1 MIERQLKEQLPKMQQ
16 NGEEAYYYS
25 ANLTNPGATRE
36 IVQMWTYLD
45 DLQYR
50 PKLTSTQ
57 RDFVIIT
64 SDEELTTNLT
74 STWMNSFRGNGK
86 GAREK
91 IQRDYD
97 DAVAAAENDV
107 TLAQPEEP
115 GFVQFHFF
123 CISKDE
129 YCNTSAT
136 SCYCRPKGKS
146 G

>member
-1 MIERQLKEQLPKMQQ
+1 MAADETPLPAIIDIVINPKCSARKKWNTITVRYTHANGLAGLKGMIERQLKEQLPKMQQ

-74 STWMNSFRGNGK
+74 K
-86 GAREK
+86 
-91 IQRDYD
+91 
-97 DAVAAAENDV
+97 
-107 TLAQPEEP
+107 
-115 GFVQFHFF
+115 
-123 CISKDE
+123 
-129 YCNTSAT
+129 
-136 SCYCRPKGKS
+136 
-146 G
+146 